1 MSKQTLV
8 TTISCCLAIHVA
20 YSSSQELLASRD
32 NLTTSLLCAPS
43 QRNESLVKRCAGARR
58 RSDHKHAVCVFTG
71 EQRTGDYEQLLFFL
85 SGEMSLTVSLP
96 KLGERVKHELDGVRV
111 RDTLKRQGSVCLNN
125 V

>member
-1 MSKQTLV
+1 M
-8 TTISCCLAIHVA
+8 
-20 YSSSQELLASRD
+20 
-32 NLTTSLLCAPS
+32 
-43 QRNESLVKRCAGARR
+43 KRCAGARR

-71 EQRTGDYEQLLFFL
+71 EQRPGDYEQLLFFL